1 MPGEDGGK
9 RDEHK
14 TKTNFRY
21 TVQISDILYNV
32 FMTIAR
38 YKVCNKF
45 TSIFRASEQLSKL
58 HEERKQLSKQLKE
71 KETRLISSGKSESA
85 ASK

>member
-1 MPGEDGGK
+1 MPDEDGGK

-14 TKTNFRY
+14 TKTNFLY
-21 TVQISDILYNV
+21 SVQISDIVYNV

-45 TSIFRASEQLSKL
+45 TSIFRASEQLSNL
-58 HEERKQLSKQLKE
+58 QEERKQLSKQLKE
-71 KETRLISSGKSESA
+71 KETRLIKTTL
-85 ASK
+85 